1 MNRETLGN
9 LPAEQIGP
17 TLAGSPWAADWAALC
32 ELAGSEAATLV
43 SLCCQVTPPEHV
55 CELRELESR
64 QTEVGAGFLGMLPD
78 QISDDLP
85 IPTDVATT
93 LALAQRLAEIRETN
107 LDAVKKAMPQYP
119 LAFTGQ
125 AFGVAPSS
133 PVPPNWTLA
142 IDVDGLRAVLDA
154 FDTGDLHRDA
164 ALSIA
169 NMPAFTEMMRHR
181 RELGYVPEPL
191 IDADGLAWCLMHAAS
206 DDPIDALWKW
216 LHPHNLFDLSDL
228 YTHRREYRRLID
240 QLVAKD
246 VLAEVILSRLAPYT
260 PPNVRFEDRFAF
272 AVGWGIRGW
281 ATQTWGGLNIEHIKD
296 DIPHLLDT
304 LVHETYHQLQAR
316 VGLPHPG
323 IDEIGFDRIT
333 AYPFEQAADVRLYR
347 ALAYIMLEGSAT
359 YVAAATGAAELDPDR
374 WTSDVAPGIDLIE
387 RVRAL
392 PPDAEDGALD
402 GLLNEGLRSNG
413 PFYGFGARLSA
424 DLVASA
430 SPQALG
436 EALTGGAPAFVLRG
450 MSSAEMPSSLSQ
462 SARAHVEHLSHLIA
476 AHQKH

>member
-1 MNRETLGN
+1 MDRETLAN
-9 LPAEQIGP
+9 LPLEQIAP
-17 TLAGSPWAADWAALC
+17 TLADSPWAVDWRVLC
-32 ELAGSEAATLV
+32 EHAGSEAATLV

-64 QTEVGAGFLGMLPD
+64 QTEVGASFLGMLPD
-78 QISDDLP
+78 QIPEDLP

-93 LALAQRLAEIRETN
+93 LALAQRLAQIRNANTE
-107 LDAVKKAMPQYP
+107 AVKKAMPKYP

-125 AFGVAPSS
+125 TFDASPSG
-133 PVPPNWTLA
+133 PVPSTWSLA

-154 FDTGDLHRDA
+154 FDAGDLHRDA

-216 LHPHNLFDLSDL
+216 LHPQNLFDLSDL

-246 VLAEVILSRLAPYT
+246 VLAEVILSRLAPYA
-260 PPNVRFEDRFAF
+260 PPNVCFEDRFAF

-281 ATQTWGGLNIEHIKD
+281 ATQTSGGLNVEHVKD

-304 LVHETYHQLQAR
+304 LVHETYHRLQAH
-316 VGLPHPG
+316 VALAHPG
-323 IDEIGFDRIT
+323 IDAIGFDRIT
-333 AYPFEQAADVRLYR
+333 SYPFEQAADARLYR

-359 YVAAATGAAELDPDR
+359 YVATATESTGADPDM
-374 WTSDVAPGIDLIE
+374 WTGAIAPGIDLIE

-392 PPDAEDGALD
+392 PPDADDALD

-413 PFYGFGARLSA
+413 PFYGFGAQLSA
-424 DLVASA
+424 NLIAA
-430 SPQALG
+430 GGPQALG
-436 EALTGGAPAFVLRG
+436 AALTGGAPAFVLRG
-450 MSSAEMPSSLSQ
+450 MSSSDTQLLLSTSTLQ
-462 SARAHVEHLSHLIA
+462 HIERLNQLLTARQED
-476 AHQKH
+476 